1 MGSQSK
7 NNEENSSKTQNSNS
21 CLREEQG
28 DIWEDLFLI
37 FGIQNCFWMVCVES
51 CSVGSLCG
59 QWRERLLQ
67 GVAGVDSEGR
77 FSLTKR
83 ALSTAANGAWGEY
96 SSVWFVA
103 QIFVKACWLLS
114 QHLEKPPSKFN
125 WCSKKRFV
133 CGTHACVCCPSS
145 VKMSVHH
152 LFLSCPA
159 PWSLQ
164 NHTHPCFE
172 WQHSPA
178 SFGRSHYLIFLT
190 PVKRKGL
197 LWKGLFVRF
206 LCPVNSVTL

>member
-152 LFLSCPA
+152 LFLSCPLI
-159 PWSLQ
+159 PPKP
-164 NHTHPCFE
+164 HTPM
-172 WQHSPA
+172 
-178 SFGRSHYLIFLT
+178 
-190 PVKRKGL
+190 
-197 LWKGLFVRF
+197 LWVAAFSCLFWE
-206 LCPVNSVTL
+206 VTLFNLFDSSEKKGFAVKGVIREVFVSC